1 MNWKTPVTLIFLVLL
16 VIGGTLVGWR
26 YATQELPDLRD
37 AAGDEP
43 EQTCRTYNSGQA
55 LETGAVTVNVYNTPG
70 GISGLA
76 GETMERLITRGF
88 VGGVT
93 ENSDRKVTKG
103 TVLLTAADPKSAQVR
118 LVRRQLDGEV
128 VIRRATSPD
137 IGTSVNVFLGRQFPG
152 LRADAPRQIKVKGR
166 TEVCFEVEE

>member
-1 MNWKTPVTLIFLVLL
+1 MNWRTPVTLIVLVLL
-16 VIGGTLVGWR
+16 VVGGTLVGWR

-37 AAGDEP
+37 TAGDEP

-55 LETGAVTVNVYNTPG
+55 LKTGAVTVNVYNTPG

-76 GETMERLITRGF
+76 GQTMERLITRGF

-93 ENSDRKVTKG
+93 ENSSRRVTRG
-103 TVLLTAADPKSAQVR
+103 TVLLTAADPTSAQVR

-128 VIRRATSPD
+128 LVRRSGNPAM
-137 IGTSVNVFLGRQFPG
+137 GTSVNIFLGRQFPG
-152 LRADAPRQIKVKGR
+152 LSGDAPKQIRVRGR
-166 TEVCFEVEE
+166 TKVCFEVEE